1 MGKSGAKWDIG
12 GNKSGRWWM
21 HMFMGE
27 YQHSLDDKGRLT
39 MPAKFRE
46 ILQET
51 FVVTRGLDNCL
62 FVYPKEEWCILEEKL
77 KSLPMTSKN
86 ARAFVRF
93 FFSGATEC
101 ELDKSGRINIAH
113 NLREYA
119 MLDKEVVVIG
129 VSNRIEL
136 WSKEKWNDYLALT
149 ADSYEDIAQTME
161 DLGI

>member
-1 MGKSGAKWDIG
+1 
-12 GNKSGRWWM
+12 
-21 HMFMGE
+21 
-27 YQHSLDDKGRLT
+27 
-39 MPAKFRE
+39 
-46 ILQET
+46 
-51 FVVTRGLDNCL
+51 
-62 FVYPKEEWCILEEKL
+62 
-77 KSLPMTSKN
+77 MTSKN

-101 ELDKSGRINIAH
+101 ELDKSGRINIAN

-119 MLDKEVVVIG
+119 MLDKEVIVIG

-136 WSKEKWNDYLALT
+136 WSKAKWNDYLALT